1 MQSNTTASFLKPVSV
16 PSLKNVELKKT
27 SPTFQSG
34 PMSGPIQ
41 QPKQILASGKYSI
54 GPSKQPVTPA
64 PTKSAQPVGI
74 ANLISTMAVLSVPSS
89 VSTTNLAAN
98 GKSIVSA
105 KLAV

>member
-1 MQSNTTASFLKPVSV
+1 MKSNTTASFLKSVSG
-16 PSLKNVELKKT
+16 PSLKNVELNRT

-34 PMSGPIQ
+34 PIE

-54 GPSKQPVTPA
+54 GPSKQSVMPA
-64 PTKSAQPVGI
+64 PTKPAQPLGI
-74 ANLISTMAVLSVPSS
+74 ANLIPTMAVLSVPNS

-105 KLAV
+105 KLVV